1 MQMDSL
7 TETTNALS
15 NDTHAQGYQSVS
27 TTRHVGHI
35 REVVYDYVVE
45 EFPVALIYNGISHA
59 VMMTTP
65 LDLEVFAIGF
75 SLTEAI
81 IDHPRQIYDIE
92 IIKSDLGIQVEM
104 TIASEAFI
112 KLKTHRRTL
121 AGQTGCGICGIE
133 SLQQIQ
139 HTFPPVTHDFFVH
152 WLDQIPDAMV
162 QLQQQQPISAVTGGA
177 HAAAWVVNGNILT
190 VFEDVGRHNALDKLL
205 GHLVKHDIDRSQGFV
220 LMTSRASYELVK
232 KCAQLNISLL
242 ATISAPTSLAIELAK
257 RSGLKLASFCR
268 QSRYVVYS

>member
-1 MQMDSL
+1 MGERALKNIMLSMMARQGDDSVFDL
-7 TETTNALS
+7 AYTQYSQTKNMSERLGALR
-15 NDTHAQGYQSVS
+15 A
-27 TTRHVGHI
+27 
-35 REVVYDYVVE
+35 
-45 EFPVALIYNGISHA
+45 
-59 VMMTTP
+59 
-65 LDLEVFAIGF
+65 
-75 SLTEAI
+75 
-81 IDHPRQIYDIE
+81 
-92 IIKSDLGIQVEM
+92 
-104 TIASEAFI
+104 
-112 KLKTHRRTL
+112 L